1 MKQILVGSRAFFSG
15 IEGFKSKDTDF
26 LVLVENPTD
35 FQWRRE
41 QSLRGICMFH
51 YKKEA
56 PAQMVQRT
64 LDNGDPLL
72 IGKFLVPE
80 VAQAI
85 GATVDDILPLEAL
98 LPKLDDRHQ
107 YEAVIFN
114 AYKQNGSFTLTKK
127 QLKEA
132 YQTYRQARKASEPKR
147 DRRTV
152 SANSASVG

>member
-15 IEGFKSKDTDF
+15 IKGFKSKDTDF

-56 PAQMVQRT
+56 PAQMIQRT
-64 LDNGDPLL
+64 LDSGDPLL

-107 YEAVIFN
+107 YEAVIFK
-114 AYKQNGSFTLTKK
+114 AYKQNGTFTLTQK
-127 QLKEA
+127 QLKDA
-132 YQTYRQARKASEPKR
+132 YQAYKNARKASEPKR
-147 DRRTV
+147 ERKKA
-152 SANSASVG
+152 SAKLG

>member
-51 YKKEA
+51 YKKET

-80 VAQAI
+80 VAQTI

-147 DRRTV
+147 DRRTA
-152 SANSASVG
+152 SAKLG